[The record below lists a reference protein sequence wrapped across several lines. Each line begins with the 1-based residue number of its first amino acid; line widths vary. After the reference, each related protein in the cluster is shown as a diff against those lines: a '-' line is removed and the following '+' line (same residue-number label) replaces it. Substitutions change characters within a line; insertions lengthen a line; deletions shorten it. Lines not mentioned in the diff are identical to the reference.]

1 MAYHSAHKGERTKKE
16 KKVYI
21 YGKHALIEALTECPY
36 IVEKVF
42 LAPHVEEEK
51 LFFLLK
57 KNNATVVEMSARDME
72 DEVGEDTTHQ
82 GIIALV
88 NPEKM
93 MRPLDSFLE
102 SLDVSSCPALV
113 IFDEVHDPQNVG
125 AVIRSAAAFGV
136 AGILMPEH
144 NQAQVTGAV
153 VKVSAGMAFRIP
165 LVRIGN
171 VNQTVRLLKE
181 KGFWVYGLDM
191 KGAPVHTEKFEKPSV
206 FILGNEAKGIRE
218 KTLELCDIPLSIAMH
233 SRTESLNAATA
244 AAIVMH
250 QWSIHH
256 PSALQ

>member
-1 MAYHSAHKGERTKKE
+1 MAHYSAHKGERAKKE

-102 SLDVSSCPALV
+102 GLDMSTHPAVV

-125 AVIRSAAAFGV
+125 AVIRSAAAFGIS
-136 AGILMPEH
+136 GILMPEH

-153 VKVSAGMAFRIP
+153 VKVSAGW
-165 LVRIGN
+165 
-171 VNQTVRLLKE
+171 RL
-181 KGFWVYGLDM
+181 
-191 KGAPVHTEKFEKPSV
+191 
-206 FILGNEAKGIRE
+206 
-218 KTLELCDIPLSIAMH
+218 
-233 SRTESLNAATA
+233 
-244 AAIVMH
+244 
-250 QWSIHH
+250 
-256 PSALQ
+256 